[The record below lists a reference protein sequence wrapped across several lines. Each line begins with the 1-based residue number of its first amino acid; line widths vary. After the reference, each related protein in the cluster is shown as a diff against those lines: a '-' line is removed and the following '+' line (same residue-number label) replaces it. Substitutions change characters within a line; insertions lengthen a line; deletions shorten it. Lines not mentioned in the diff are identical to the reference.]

1 MGSINQEQTLI
12 SYMRDIWKVSALTLL
27 LQVGTLCRCHD
38 GLFFKVPALASDPLP
53 TTLPSTSWKHT
64 AERWSLQ
71 YLPWSSLFMVGK
83 AQKLHGVRSGMY
95 GGCSNGVPLIH
106 FFQAKHQNQFKSQ
119 PMQFLGFFNREK
131 GAMRQEILKLS
142 TVCSM
147 FSRSGWNI
155 LRSALLDKGGT
166 SKKRPSV
173 HLHKSSDSEY

>member
-1 MGSINQEQTLI
+1 
-12 SYMRDIWKVSALTLL
+12 
-27 LQVGTLCRCHD
+27 
-38 GLFFKVPALASDPLP
+38 
-53 TTLPSTSWKHT
+53 
-64 AERWSLQ
+64 
-71 YLPWSSLFMVGK
+71 MVGK
-83 AQKLHGVRSGMY
+83 AQKLHGVRSGKY